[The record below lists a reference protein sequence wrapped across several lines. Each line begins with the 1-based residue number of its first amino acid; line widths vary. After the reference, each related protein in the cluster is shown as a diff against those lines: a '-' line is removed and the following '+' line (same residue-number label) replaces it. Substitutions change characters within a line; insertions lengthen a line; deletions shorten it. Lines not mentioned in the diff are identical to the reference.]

1 MTPPHL
7 TATVSTQVLM
17 IYRRLQQQQQCYK
30 RLFTKITNNVLSE
43 LNSRAQ
49 QLLGSPPPISRL
61 NNYSNGDSSSNKVM
75 NRRNKRYSTIHM
87 NKFTQMDS
95 INQHYSVHMKT
106 PSPQKSES
114 PSSGRWRNRQP
125 KEEEH

>member
-7 TATVSTQVLM
+7 TAVSTQVLM

-49 QLLGSPPPISRL
+49 QLLGSPYHDW

-87 NKFTQMDS
+87 NKFTNGFYKS
-95 INQHYSVHMKT
+95 ALFGSYEN

-125 KEEEH
+125 KKKNIEWI

>member
-1 MTPPHL
+1 
-7 TATVSTQVLM
+7 
-17 IYRRLQQQQQCYK
+17 
-30 RLFTKITNNVLSE
+30 
-43 LNSRAQ
+43 
-49 QLLGSPPPISRL
+49 
-61 NNYSNGDSSSNKVM
+61 M

-114 PSSGRWRNRQP
+114 PSSGDGGIGNQ